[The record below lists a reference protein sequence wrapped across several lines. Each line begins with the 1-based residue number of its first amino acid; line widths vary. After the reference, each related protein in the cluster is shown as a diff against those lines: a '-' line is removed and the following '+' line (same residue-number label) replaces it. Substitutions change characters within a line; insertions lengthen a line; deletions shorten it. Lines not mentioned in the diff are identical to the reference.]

1 MKVCFVT
8 GTRAEFDL
16 LEGLIN
22 ELSTDQN
29 FEIHVV
35 VTGTH
40 LSPEYGYTVRNID
53 HSLINNLHSIE
64 MLMSGDSTS
73 SITKSMGVALIGFAD
88 LFKDLKPDLLFILGD
103 RYEIL
108 CSAISA
114 MIAGIP
120 ICHHSGGELTEG
132 LIDDPIRHSLTKMSH
147 FHLVAAEKYK
157 RRVVQMGEDP
167 NNVFV
172 VGGFGVDN
180 ILTTKLWSPEKL
192 SSDLNAKFRKKN
204 FLITYHPVTL
214 EKNTAEGQINNL
226 LKALDSMEDTS
237 LFFTQ
242 SNADPDGKLIDGK
255 IRQFCAKNNNAYYF
269 QTLGRQRYL
278 SLMKICDAVLGNSSS
293 GLTEAPSFK
302 VPTVNIG
309 DRQRG
314 RLKANSVI
322 DCASDTDAIYQ
333 ALIKAVS
340 KEFRSSIE
348 FTTNPYGDGD
358 AVLKTINVLN
368 NLNLTDVLKK
378 QFYDI

>member
-22 ELSTDQN
+22 ELSTDQK

-64 MLMSGDSTS
+64 MLMSGDSAS

-88 LFKDLKPDLLFILGD
+88 LFKELKPDLLFVLGD

-147 FHLVAAEKYK
+147 FHLVAAEEYK

-180 ILTTKLWSPEKL
+180 ILKTKLWSSEKL
-192 SSDLNAKFRKKN
+192 SSDLNVKFRKKN
-204 FLITYHPVTL
+204 FLITYHPITL
-214 EKNTAEGQINNL
+214 EQNTAEVQINNL
-226 LKALDSMEDTS
+226 LKALDSVEDTS

-255 IRQFCAKNNNAYYF
+255 IRQFCAKNDNAYYF
-269 QTLGRQRYL
+269 QTLGRQKYL
-278 SLMKICDAVLGNSSS
+278 SLMKSCDAVLGNSSS

-302 VPTVNIG
+302 IATVNIG

-314 RLKANSVI
+314 RLKAKSVI
-322 DCASDTDAIYQ
+322 DCTNDTDAINQ

-340 KEFRSSIE
+340 KEFTTSLE
-348 FTTNPYGDGD
+348 MTTNLYGDGD
-358 AVLKTINVLN
+358 AAVKTIKILN
-368 NLNLTDVLKK
+368 NLNLTDILKK
-378 QFYDI
+378 QFHDI